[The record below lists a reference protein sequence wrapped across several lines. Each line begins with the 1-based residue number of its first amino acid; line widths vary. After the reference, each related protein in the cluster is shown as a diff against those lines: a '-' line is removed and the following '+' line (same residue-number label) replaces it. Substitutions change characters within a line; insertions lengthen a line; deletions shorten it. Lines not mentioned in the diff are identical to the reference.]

1 MKFNN
6 TIIFVILILGLVFLG
21 LYCLNSKKKD
31 EETYIN
37 LIDNGVAEPN
47 IQHDINILDDTPALS
62 IDDDFTL
69 YGVGDEDDA
78 RFSNFGVGPG
88 LYGSG
93 RFFSEY

>member
-1 MKFNN
+1 MKINS

-37 LIDNGVAEPN
+37 LIDDGVAEPN
-47 IQHDINILDDTPALS
+47 ISHDISILDNIPALS

-69 YGVGDEDDA
+69 FGVGDVEEA
-78 RFSNFGVGPG
+78 KFANFGVGPG

>member
-6 TIIFVILILGLVFLG
+6 TIIFVVLVLGLIFLG

-31 EETYIN
+31 DETYIN
-37 LIDNGVAEPN
+37 LMDDGVAESN
-47 IQHDINILDDTPALS
+47 ISHDINILDEIPALD

-69 YGVGDEDDA
+69 FGVGDMEDA
-78 RFSNFGVGPG
+78 KFANFGVGPG